1 MKSVVYN
8 NSTDTLISYQTL
20 YNTKGGLCKP
30 VWCRSEESCELN
42 IFHSSTIPEDVSED
56 NIIIAKKYNKKFNNF
71 LKTGEMLLPDVQ
83 ESLFT
88 FDKFIL
94 KNAFTHK
101 SKYDVKYNKL
111 GKKVLLQ
118 FMKQGFP
125 NDKINSIIDEISD
138 VFMKSNLK
146 AADAHNIIM
155 MVVKNLCYYL
165 NDKMGNKKPFIDRK
179 KALKFS
185 IVQRSVRDPLINN
198 ADLGENVFK
207 AVGSKHVPVEEMEE
221 RIKYGIYYDDDYNYL
236 QHLKSRDEVVG
247 DDVETEIILAPTT
260 VKKNDKVTLPS
271 SLFETKGLEL
281 KKQEVESGL
290 DIEELDDDIMA
301 ALDER
306 YDFNDEENQL
316 DDDFFQEII
325 KDGPVE
331 NVNKY
336 EEEDYYDDE
345 EEDEEVD
352 YNSSDDEF
360 KNDINDNWDDT
371 KTRFTNYSMS
381 SAVIKRENGL
391 ATLDEKFETFYAEYD
406 DDKIA
411 EIPSLEASDVAG
423 FLETDDRQFKE
434 LMDDVEFKMPSLP
447 KPKITEKEREMAHR
461 SIIGD
466 DEPADYTKMKVD
478 QSKYKKQKW
487 DVESITSTYSNIYNH
502 PRPIV
507 EPTRKR
513 TRMET
518 ETEHSEHSNEM
529 LDDDSESIMSG
540 VSTLSVRPKGET
552 PEERKL
558 RKQAVK
564 EQQRNRRQE
573 KKLNKLAFKEEK
585 KLINARNSVIQLK
598 TRKIY

>member
-1 MKSVVYN
+1 MKWSIFYILILF
-8 NSTDTLISYQTL
+8 STITLV
-20 YNTKGGLCKP
+20 NCKGIKP

-42 IFHSSTIPEDVSED
+42 IFHPSTIPEDVSED
-56 NIIIAKKYNKKFNNF
+56 NIIIAKKYSKKFNNF
-71 LKTGEMLLPDVQ
+71 LKTGEMLLPDVH
-83 ESLFT
+83 ESLLT

-101 SKYDVKYNKL
+101 SKYDVEYNKL

-118 FMKQGFP
+118 FMKQGFQ
-125 NDKINSIIDEISD
+125 NDKINNIIDEISD
-138 VFMKSNLK
+138 IFMKSNLK

-155 MVVKNLCYYL
+155 MVVKNLCYCKL
-165 NDKMGNKKPFIDRK
+165 ILGNKKPFIDRK

-247 DDVETEIILAPTT
+247 DDVETEIVLAPTA
-260 VKKNDKVTLPS
+260 VKKNEKVTLPS

-331 NVNKY
+331 NVNKHV
-336 EEEDYYDDE
+336 EEEYYEDE

-360 KNDINDNWDDT
+360 QNDINDNWDDT

-381 SAVIKRENGL
+381 SAVIKRDNGL

-411 EIPSLEASDVAG
+411 EIPSLDASDVAG

-447 KPKITEKEREMAHR
+447 KPKLTEKEREMAHR

-466 DEPADYTKMKVD
+466 DEPADYTKIKVD

-598 TRKIY
+598 TRKIC